1 MIGLSQRR
9 TEDRQHG
16 IADELV
22 QRAFFGK
29 DRFGHLAEA
38 LVQEMRDVRR
48 RHALHA
54 AREAD
59 DVGEQDRDVT
69 LFDDERRIARAGR
82 QNPVDHRGRV
92 IALKQLALPR
102 LFDDARGEP

>member
-16 IADELV
+16 VADELV
-22 QRAFFGK
+22 QRAFFGE
-29 DRFGHLAEA
+29 DRFGHLAET
-38 LVQEMRDVRR
+38 LIQEVRDVRR
-48 RHALHA
+48 RHTFRA

-69 LFDDERRIARAGR
+69 LFDDQRGIARAR
-82 QNPVDHRGRV
+82 RENPVDDRGRV
-92 IALKQLALPR
+92 VPLEQLALPR
-102 LFDDARGEP
+102 LFDDARG